1 MSKALTC
8 APGRAE
14 VPVTEVGR
22 TGEEMLQR
30 RPEYSSGHVNIE
42 ILLDQL

>member
-1 MSKALTC
+1 MTC
-8 APGRAE
+8 ATGRAE

-22 TGEEMLQR
+22 TREEKLKR
-30 RPEYSSGHVNIE
+30 RQEFGSGHVNFE